1 MHHGLEL
8 TVLFWVISVLQ
19 QKVYKIFPFKITK
32 AFFSKIFYFSL
43 MQITEMEVPT
53 CGHQMIIQLSAWGSE
68 MVLPRTLWE
77 QTDGPGIPRTGAP
90 SSCCLHS
97 GRRCRACAAL
107 SQPSTTC
114 LWSDLGGR
122 EKNPECNKRDAEITR
137 AEINR
142 RVYRLDEKS
151 RSPTVPQRAWKER
164 SDAQLY
170 RDVLTDEMRG
180 GNQRLKSTERNEPYR
195 GTDKKWLK
203 GEK

>member
-8 TVLFWVISVLQ
+8 TVLFWVIPVLQ
-19 QKVYKIFPFKITK
+19 KKVYKIFPFKITK
-32 AFFSKIFYFSL
+32 AFFFKIFLNVLLFPYANYRNGGAN
-43 MQITEMEVPT
+43 MWPPNGKWAT
-53 CGHQMIIQLSAWGSE
+53 
-68 MVLPRTLWE
+68 VLPRTLWE

-137 AEINR
+137 AGINR
-142 RVYRLDEKS
+142 QVYRIDEEQKPNSSTKS
-151 RSPTVPQRAWKER
+151 LER
-164 SDAQLY
+164 
-170 RDVLTDEMRG
+170 
-180 GNQRLKSTERNEPYR
+180 
-195 GTDKKWLK
+195 KKWCTIIWGCVDWWNGGGGGRDQRVKKKKRNKSVELRYQPPVMW
-203 GEK
+203 GE